1 MANESRFDELLKR
14 LRDTEK
20 ELQSEIDRL
29 LDEQRQRFHYKL
41 EHGKVKFEKR
51 VHAFQRQYRV
61 GVWRYLREAKLRY
74 ILSAPII
81 YAMIIPLL
89 IQDISFTVYQQI
101 CFRIYGI
108 PLVKRSD
115 FFVIDRHLLVY
126 LNIIEK
132 FNCVYCGYGSGVVAY
147 SREITS
153 RTEQFWCP
161 IKHAKRASNTHP
173 RVDKFL
179 EYGDANTWRNDLKS
193 IRKDWEDNH

>member
-20 ELQSEIDRL
+20 ELESEIDRL

-41 EHGKVKFEKR
+41 EHGKVKFEKHI
-51 VHAFQRQYRV
+51 HAFQRRYRV
-61 GVWRYLREAKLRY
+61 GIWRYLREAKLRY
-74 ILSAPII
+74 ILSAPFI
-81 YAMIIPLL
+81 YAMVIPLL
-89 IQDISFTVYQQI
+89 IQDISFTVYQHI

-115 FFVIDRHLLVY
+115 FFIIDRHLLEY
-126 LNIIEK
+126 LNAIEK
-132 FNCVYCGYGSGVVAY
+132 FNCVYCGYGTGVTAY

-161 IKHAKRASNTHP
+161 IKHAKKNFNKDT
-173 RVDKFL
+173 RVDKYF
-179 EYGDANTWRNDLKS
+179 EYGDASAWRNKLKA
-193 IRKDWEDNH
+193 IRKDWEDNQ

>member
-20 ELQSEIDRL
+20 ELESELDRL
-29 LDEQRQRFHYKL
+29 LDEKRQRFHYTL
-41 EHGKVKFEKR
+41 EHGKVKFEER
-51 VHAFQRQYRV
+51 IHAFQRQYRV
-61 GVWRYLREAKLRY
+61 GTWRYLREAKLRY
-74 ILSAPII
+74 ILSAPVI

-89 IQDISFTVYQQI
+89 IQDISFTVYQHI

-115 FFVIDRHLLVY
+115 FFIIDRHLLEY
-126 LNIIEK
+126 LNAIEK
-132 FNCVYCGYGSGVVAY
+132 FNCVYCGYGNGVIAY

-161 IKHAKRASNTHP
+161 IKHAKRTLNKGTRA
-173 RVDKFL
+173 DKFF
-179 EYGDANTWRNDLKS
+179 EYGDASAWRHGLKE